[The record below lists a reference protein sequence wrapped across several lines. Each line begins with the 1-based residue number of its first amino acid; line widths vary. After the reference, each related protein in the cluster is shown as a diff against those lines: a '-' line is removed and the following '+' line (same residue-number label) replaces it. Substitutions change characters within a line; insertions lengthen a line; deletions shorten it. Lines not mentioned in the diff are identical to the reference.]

1 MTMQESAARP
11 GARPALSIL
20 VPTFDRD
27 IRPLAVELL
36 ADMANLPDPL
46 AAELLV
52 LVDGNPALAGQ
63 DEVLAMADARGLSAA
78 FAMAPRNL
86 GRSGARNAL
95 AGAARGEH
103 VLFLDADGLP
113 DAPGFV
119 ARALDAARE
128 APDAVTCGG
137 RTGLRCPPA
146 PADARLFEAHS
157 RMREWL
163 PAAARNLDPAGNFLS
178 ANFQLRRALFLC
190 APFDARFTGWGWED
204 TDWALRIAPHA
215 PLRHVDNAVSH
226 MEHHRDADWL
236 RRLDQSVGNY
246 ALLAAAHPAA
256 VRRHRLWP
264 LMRALRPVSG
274 WGWLKAALLR
284 PALCPRLPAEL
295 RLKLAK
301 LRQAMVYA
309 AVIRG

>member
-1 MTMQESAARP
+1 MMQETPARA
-11 GARPALSIL
+11 GARPMLSVL

-27 IRPLAVELL
+27 VRPLVAELLGDMAALADPLAV
-36 ADMANLPDPL
+36 
-46 AAELLV
+46 ELLV
-52 LVDGNPALAGQ
+52 LVDGNPALEGQ
-63 DEVLAMADARGLSAA
+63 EEVLAMAGARGLAA
-78 FAMAPRNL
+78 GFACAPRNL

-95 AGAARGEH
+95 AEAAKGEH
-103 VLFLDADGLP
+103 ILFLDADSLP

-119 ARALDAARE
+119 GRALEAARE

-146 PADARLFEAHS
+146 PPDARLFEAHS
-157 RMREWL
+157 RMREWI
-163 PAAARNLDPAGNFLS
+163 PAAERNRDPEGNFLS
-178 ANFQLRRALFLC
+178 ANFQLRRDLFLR
-190 APFDARFTGWGWED
+190 APFDGRFTGWGWED
-204 TDWALRIAPHA
+204 TDWALRIAPLA
-215 PLRHVDNAVSH
+215 PVRHVDNSVSH
-226 MEHHRDADWL
+226 MEHHTDAGWL
-236 RRLDQSVGNY
+236 GRLDRSVGNY
-246 ALLAAAHPAA
+246 ALLAQAHPEA

-274 WGWLKAALLR
+274 WGWLKALLLR
-284 PALCPRLPAEL
+284 LALWPALPAGL

>member
-1 MTMQESAARP
+1 MRETPARA
-11 GARPALSIL
+11 GARPLLSVL

-27 IRPLAVELL
+27 VRPLAAELL
-36 ADMANLPDPL
+36 ADIAALEQPL

-63 DEVLAMADARGLSAA
+63 EEVLAMAAARGLAA
-78 FAMAPRNL
+78 GFALAPRNL

-95 AGAARGEH
+95 AGAAKGEH
-103 VLFLDADGLP
+103 VLFLDADSLP

-119 ARALDAARE
+119 ARALQAAQE
-128 APDAVTCGG
+128 APGAVTCGG
-137 RTGLRCPPA
+137 RTGRRCPPA
-146 PADARLFEAHS
+146 PPDSRLFEAHS

-163 PAAARNLDPAGNFLS
+163 PAAARNADPEGHFLS
-178 ANFQLRRALFLC
+178 ANFQLRRELFLR
-190 APFDARFTGWGWED
+190 APFDGRFTGWGWED
-204 TDWALRIAPHA
+204 TDWALRIRPHA
-215 PLRHVDNAVSH
+215 PVRHVDNTVSH
-226 MEHHRDADWL
+226 MEHHTDAGWL
-236 RRLDQSVGNY
+236 GRLDRSVGNY
-246 ALLAAAHPAA
+246 ALLAQAHPAA

-274 WGWLKAALLR
+274 WGWLAALLLR
-284 PALCPRLPAEL
+284 LALWRVLPAAL

-309 AVIRG
+309 RAIPG